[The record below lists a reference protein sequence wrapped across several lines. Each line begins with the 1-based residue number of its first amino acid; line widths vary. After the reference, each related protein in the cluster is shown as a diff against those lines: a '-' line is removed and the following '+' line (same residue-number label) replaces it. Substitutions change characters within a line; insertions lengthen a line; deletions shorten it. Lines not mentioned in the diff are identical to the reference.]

1 MRGGVAL
8 AALLLSAL
16 VVDASLLVRQDIT
29 VSPAATVPVTL
40 AAIGGVNTV
49 LGASATSASVGPTTA
64 VGLPILA
71 LPTPVLTVVRGSA
84 AWEVQVR
91 VLSTTGLLA
100 GDSVTV
106 TLAGATSQSVTVT
119 SATSLPVTSAAVSL
133 PPSGPDITIRVA
145 SGVLI
150 VGGCGGLS
158 TCTLA
163 MQILLQPAG
172 GGPLLADT
180 FTLRAT

>member
-84 AWEVQVR
+84 AWEVR

-172 GGPLLADT
+172 GGPLLAYT